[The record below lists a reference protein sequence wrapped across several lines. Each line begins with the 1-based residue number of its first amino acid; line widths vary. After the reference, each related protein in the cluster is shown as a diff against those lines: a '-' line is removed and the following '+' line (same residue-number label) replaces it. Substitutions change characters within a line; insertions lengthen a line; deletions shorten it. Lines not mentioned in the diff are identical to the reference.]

1 MEMFAN
7 HGSGMNLVSKMQGDP
22 SDIMSSF
29 PDHCN
34 KVNIEIRRV
43 TQVFRLP
50 SACNIHCVK
59 SQRRDWCWSWSSN
72 TLATWCEKST
82 YWKRPWCWERLKAD
96 EEGGSREWDGSLT
109 SPTQWAW
116 IRVSSRRQWRT
127 GEPGMLSSMGSQSQ
141 GQLSNWTAQCI

>member
-82 YWKRPWCWERLKAD
+82 YWKRPWCWERLKAG
-96 EEGGSREWDGSLT
+96 EEGGDRGWDGITNSMDISLSKLQGT
-109 SPTQWAW
+109 WCAAVH
-116 IRVSSRRQWRT
+116 RVTKIQTW
-127 GEPGMLSSMGSQSQ
+127 
-141 GQLSNWTAQCI
+141 LSNWTTRYQTNTIDCT